1 VSSSLVPVLIVVG
14 LGLVVLVAVLA
25 YLADKR
31 RREMLQRLAAS
42 RGWQYVPRDD
52 SWAHH
57 FEGTPFGHGHNRQA
71 RNILRGLYDGR
82 EFVGFDFVYHTTETS
97 TDANGHTSS
106 REVSHWYSVLGLR
119 TVDGLPR
126 LEVSPEGFFGRAIGK
141 LTNRDIELESEEFNR
156 AFTVVSSDRR
166 FAYDILHPRLMEQ
179 LLLTRDV
186 GWKLDQGW
194 ILAIEPGRHD
204 VADLDRRVAVIDGVL
219 DAVPDFVRQQYGLPA
234 AGGTGGTDPDGTA

>member
-106 REVSHWYSVLGLR
+106 REVAHWYSVLGLR

-156 AFTVVSSDRR
+156 AFTVVASDRR

-234 AGGTGGTDPDGTA
+234 AGGTGQEGRA

>member
-1 VSSSLVPVLIVVG
+1 MSSSLVPVLIVVG

-42 RGWQYVPRDD
+42 RGWQYTQRDD
-52 SWAHH
+52 AWAHH
-57 FEGTPFGHGHNRQA
+57 FEGAPFGRGHNRQA

-106 REVSHWYSVLGLR
+106 REVPHAYSVLGLR

-156 AFTVVSSDRR
+156 AFTVVASDRR

-234 AGGTGGTDPDGTA
+234 AGGTGQEGTA